1 MPKAGRRID
10 EDELLLLSNE
20 RSADAHPAKPMEAKR
35 DIYR

>member
-10 EDELLLLSNE
+10 EDELLINE